1 MQQICHIA
9 KKKTYKNTKG
19 EEKQMNINAIPNN
32 IEIYISFMLGYH
44 LVFIDSFQLM
54 S

>member
-9 KKKTYKNTKG
+9 KKHTYKNTKG
-19 EEKQMNINAIPNN
+19 EEKQMNVNAIPNN
-32 IEIYISFMLGYH
+32 VEKYMSFMLGYH

-54 S
+54 N